1 MGNKRLI
8 ILIVFLGMVLAGL
21 LVAVFVLDRE
31 PAQPG
36 ESTSGTTASTEGT
49 ENVRDP
55 ETTAPSASENTDPKE
70 TEPPET
76 KPVESKPQVTQP
88 KETEPGKTEPTKP
101 SDPVEPT
108 KPEETTPATQPT
120 QKEYSAL
127 AQAYIDYT
135 NMSGDAQMKFYY
147 SFADGNAFAEWY
159 KSAKAAYDAETEE
172 IYIGADGVVD
182 AGKD

>member
-8 ILIVFLGMVLAGL
+8 ILIVLLGLILAGL
-21 LVAVFVLDRE
+21 FVAVFVLDRE

-36 ESTSGTTASTEGT
+36 ESTTGTTAGTVQPPESTS
-49 ENVRDP
+49 
-55 ETTAPSASENTDPKE
+55 PSTSENTEPQGTQPQE
-70 TEPPET
+70 TKPAET
-76 KPVESKPQVTQP
+76 KPVETQPQGTQP
-88 KETEPGKTEPTKP
+88 KETESTKP
-101 SDPVEPT
+101 SEPVETT
-108 KPEETTPATQPT
+108 KPAETTPATQPT

>member
-31 PAQPG
+31 PVQPG
-36 ESTSGTTASTEGT
+36 KSTPGTTAGT
-49 ENVRDP
+49 VQPP
-55 ETTAPSASENTDPKE
+55 ETTSPSTSENT
-70 TEPPET
+70 EPQGTQPQET
-76 KPVESKPQVTQP
+76 KPAEAEPVETQPQATQP

-101 SDPVEPT
+101 TDPVEPT
-108 KPEETTPATQPT
+108 KPEESTPTTQPT

>member
-1 MGNKRLI
+1 MGNKVLKILVAVLVLI
-8 ILIVFLGMVLAGL
+8 LAGL
-21 LVAVFVLDRE
+21 LVTVFVLDRE
-31 PAQPG
+31 PVQPG

-76 KPVESKPQVTQP
+76 KPVETQPQQTKPQ
-88 KETEPGKTEPTKP
+88 ETEPGKTEPTKP
-101 SDPVEPT
+101 
-108 KPEETTPATQPT
+108 EESTPATQPT

>member
-8 ILIVFLGMVLAGL
+8 ILIVLLGLILAGL

-36 ESTSGTTASTEGT
+36 ESTPGTTAGTVQPPESTS
-49 ENVRDP
+49 
-55 ETTAPSASENTDPKE
+55 PSTSENT
-70 TEPPET
+70 EPQGTQPQDT
-76 KPVESKPQVTQP
+76 KPAETQPQETQP
-88 KETEPGKTEPTKP
+88 KETEPGKTEPTNP
-101 SDPVEPT
+101 SDPVETT
-108 KPEETTPATQPT
+108 KPAETTPATQPT

-135 NMSGDAQMKFYY
+135 NMSGDVQMKFYY

-172 IYIGADGVVD
+172 IYIGSDGVVD